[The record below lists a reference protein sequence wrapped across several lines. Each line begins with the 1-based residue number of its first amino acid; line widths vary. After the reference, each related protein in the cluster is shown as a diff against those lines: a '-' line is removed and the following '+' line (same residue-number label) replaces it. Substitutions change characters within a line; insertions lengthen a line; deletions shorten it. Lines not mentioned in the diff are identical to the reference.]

1 MECRDCGVEF
11 KTHKDKPG
19 YINQCADCAT
29 DVQKLIAEQSS
40 SDDGVV
46 ESMTNN
52 PISIGYLRDR
62 DPRPGE

>member
-11 KTHKDKPG
+11 QIHKDKPG

-29 DVQKLIAEQSS
+29 DVPKLIAEQNS

-62 DPRPGE
+62 DPRLGE